1 MDKSLCIAM
10 VSNGKMEVRTCFCL
24 IQAVSQL
31 TIPITAVSIEGCY
44 VHRNR
49 NEALAQAMKLGVT
62 HILFVDSDMAF
73 EKDAIQK
80 LLDADKDIVGA
91 NYNKRQLP
99 LTPIVKDGLSDNLFQ
114 TDFVP
119 GGLMLIK
126 LSILE
131 ELGGSWFG
139 FDSTKDLND
148 DDKFFCYKAL
158 EAGYE
163 VWCDPTIK
171 VGHIGQ
177 YIY

>member
-1 MDKSLCIAM
+1 MDKSLCIAI

-44 VHRNR
+44 LHRNR
-49 NEALAQAMKLGVT
+49 NEAMAQAMKLGVT

-99 LTPIVKDGLSDNLFQ
+99 ITPIVKDGLSDNLFQ

-119 GGLMLIK
+119 GGLMLIN
-126 LSILE
+126 LEILKAMNE
-131 ELGGSWFG
+131 PWFG
-139 FDSTKDLND
+139 FEPLEDLND
-148 DDKFFCYKAL
+148 DDKFFCTRANQV
-158 EAGYE
+158 GFE

-171 VGHIGQ
+171 VGHIGS